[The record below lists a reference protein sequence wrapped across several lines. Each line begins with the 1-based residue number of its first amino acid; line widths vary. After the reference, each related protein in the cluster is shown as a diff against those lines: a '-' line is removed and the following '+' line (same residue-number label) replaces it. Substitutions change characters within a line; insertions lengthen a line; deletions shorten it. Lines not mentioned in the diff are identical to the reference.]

1 MKRLWAPWR
10 MDYIQGDAPP
20 DGCVFCLRDRGTE
33 DEERLVLWRGEQN
46 LVLMNKFPYS
56 NGHLLIAP
64 YRHTAN
70 LAALTEDEA
79 HEMHR
84 LLVLSQMVL
93 QECCHPQGYNIGMN
107 LGQIAGAGITDH
119 LHLHI
124 VPRWNGDTNFMPVFA
139 DVRVIPQ
146 HLRTTYE
153 LLAPA
158 FARRRP

>member
-10 MDYIQGDAPP
+10 MDYIQGDRSS
-20 DGCVFCLRDRGTE
+20 DGCVFCLRECPDE
-33 DEERLVLWRGEQN
+33 DVERLVLWRGRQS

-64 YRHTAN
+64 YRHLAD
-70 LAALTEDEA
+70 LAALTQEEVGEI
-79 HEMHR
+79 HQ
-84 LLVLSQMVL
+84 LLVLSQQVL
-93 QECCHPQGYNIGMN
+93 QECCHPQGFNIGLN

-124 VPRWNGDTNFMPVFA
+124 VPRWQGDTNFMPVFA
-139 DVRVIPQ
+139 EVRVIPQ

-153 LLAPA
+153 LLSAG